1 MILILLFSAGSF
13 FDKLRKENK
22 KMETQ
27 KNQINKFALFCW
39 NIANPS
45 AERAGKQA
53 EWLRKRPENILVLTE
68 AKRSEGCLFL
78 ERYFR
83 AYGYNVVFSK
93 PEGKEFGVIIVSKCP
108 LTPSNF
114 STHVNY
120 LQARVASIKLGLPN
134 GELEIIGVYVPSRDS
149 SPEKTDKKRR
159 FLKSLTNA
167 LETTPRFSKRIFCGD
182 LNVLEPSHIPHYPIF
197 EEWEYD
203 FYRNFTEY
211 QLKDAFRYLHPSV
224 QEYSW
229 VGRTGDGY
237 RYDHCF
243 VSEKLLHLVRKC
255 YYLHETRGKELKL
268 SDHSA
273 LITEIEL

>member
-1 MILILLFSAGSF
+1 M
-13 FDKLRKENK
+13 ENK
-22 KMETQ
+22 NTTQ
-27 KNQINKFALFCW
+27 LSNFSLFCW

-53 EWLRKRPENILVLTE
+53 EWLRKRTEDVLVLTE
-68 AKRSEGCLFL
+68 AKRSEGCIFL
-78 ERYFR
+78 ERYFQ
-83 AYGYNVVFSK
+83 AYGYNVVFPK
-93 PEGKEFGVIIVSKCP
+93 PEGKEFAVIIVSKHP

-114 STHVNY
+114 SDYVNY
-120 LQARVASIKLGLPN
+120 LQSRVTSIRLRLPS

-149 SPEKTDKKRR
+149 SPEKTDKKKR
-159 FLKSLTNA
+159 FLKGLADA
-167 LETTPRFSKRIFCGD
+167 LETAPRFSKRIFCGD
-182 LNVLEPSHIPHYPIF
+182 FNILEPGHVPHYPIF

-203 FYRNFTEY
+203 FYLNLTKY
-211 QLKDAFRYLHPSV
+211 QLRDAFRHLHPSV

-243 VSEKLLHLVRKC
+243 VSENLLPSLKKC
-255 YYLHETRGKELKL
+255 FYFHEPRREETKL

-273 LITEIEL
+273 LIADLDL